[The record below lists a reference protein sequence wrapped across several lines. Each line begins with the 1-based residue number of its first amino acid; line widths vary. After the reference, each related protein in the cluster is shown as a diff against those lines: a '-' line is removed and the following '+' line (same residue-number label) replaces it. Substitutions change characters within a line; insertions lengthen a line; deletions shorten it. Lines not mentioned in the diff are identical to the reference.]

1 MILDDKIDQIRSQY
15 DILKSSVYFM
25 SAAVGPAG
33 NYWLDTVKDYFE
45 GQRLGNREPGLSVHM
60 RREGFARQGNAKLI
74 NADEDEVTN
83 SYRVMAAANFVINNL
98 VHFEK
103 GDNVVFSDL
112 TYPSITYILLALRQ
126 KGVEL
131 RRIENINGEVPL
143 SEYEKVVDNDTKLV
157 CVCRTT
163 PWCGFTQ
170 NVKKLCEIAHAH
182 NAYVFDDA
190 MQAVGVTEIDVHD
203 DDVDFLASG
212 SYKWQCGPEGAG
224 LLYVRRDL
232 IEQLDGGYR
241 NYLSAQYP
249 GSCPILGIDGHDNIE
264 HWDYPPA
271 NTADKYNLGQCTGE
285 ALLGWEA
292 TLEFLHGIK
301 IPNIAK
307 RVNELGGY
315 LVTQLELAGCKVLTP
330 VDADKRHGLIVYT
343 NGSLDKDREVTQ
355 ALNEAKPK
363 PIKVGTC
370 SLGGIEGIR
379 VAANFFNTKEDID
392 ALISAQKSFIKT
404 GKC

>member
-1 MILDDKIDQIRSQY
+1 MLLDEKIDQIRCQY
-15 DILKSSVYFM
+15 DILKDNVYFM

-33 NYWLDTVKDYFE
+33 HYWLDVVKDYFE
-45 GQRLGNREPGLSVHM
+45 SLRLGHREPGLSIHRNREAYA
-60 RREGFARQGNAKLI
+60 RRGNAKLI
-74 NADEDEVTN
+74 KADEDEVTN

-98 VHFEK
+98 VHWEK

-112 TYPSITYILLALRQ
+112 TYPSITYILLGLRQ

-143 SEYEKVVDNDTKLV
+143 AEFEKVVDAKTKLV

-170 NVKKLCEIAHAH
+170 DVKKLCEIAHAQ

-203 DDVDFLASG
+203 DNVDFLASG

-232 IEQLDGGYR
+232 IERLDGGYS

-249 GSCPILGIDGHDNIE
+249 GPCPILGIDGHDNIT

-285 ALLGWEA
+285 ALVGWEA
-292 TLEFLHGIK
+292 TLDFLHGLGIS
-301 IPNIAK
+301 NIAS

-315 LVTQLELAGCKVLTP
+315 LIEQLEKSGCKVLTP
-330 VDADKRHGLIVYT
+330 VEPSKRHGLIVYT
-343 NGSLDKDREVTQ
+343 NGSLEKDIEVTQ
-355 ALNEAKPK
+355 ALSMAKPK
-363 PIKVGTC
+363 PIRLGTC
-370 SLGGIEGIR
+370 SLGGIQGIR
-379 VAANFFNTKEDID
+379 VATNFFNTKEDID
-392 ALISAQKSFIKT
+392 ALITAQKTFNKS

>member
-15 DILKSSVYFM
+15 DILKSNVYFM

-33 NYWLDTVKDYFE
+33 NYWLDAIKAYLE
-45 GQRLGNREPGLSVHM
+45 CLRLGKREPGLSVHKH
-60 RREGFARQGNAKLI
+60 RAAFARQGNARLI

-98 VHFEK
+98 IQWEK
-103 GDNVVFSDL
+103 EDNVVFSDL
-112 TYPSITYILLALRQ
+112 SYPSITYILLHLKRL
-126 KGVEL
+126 GVEL
-131 RRIENINGEVPL
+131 RRIDNINGEVPL
-143 SEYEKVVDNDTKLV
+143 SEYEKVVDKNTRLV

-182 NAYVFDDA
+182 HAYVFDDA

-203 DDVDFLASG
+203 DNVDFLASG

-232 IEQLDGGYR
+232 IEQLDGNYS
-241 NYLSAQYP
+241 NYLAAQYP
-249 GSCPILGIDGHDNIE
+249 GECPILGPDGHDNIS

-292 TLEFLHGIK
+292 TLDFLHGIG
-301 IPNIAK
+301 IANIAS
-307 RVNELGGY
+307 RVSELGGY
-315 LVTQLELAGCKVLTP
+315 LIAQLEKAGCKVLTP
-330 VDADKRHGLIVYT
+330 VDPGKRHGLIVYT
-343 NGSLDKDREVTQ
+343 NGSLDKDKKVTQ
-355 ALNEAKPK
+355 ALSMAKPK
-363 PIKVGTC
+363 PINVSTC
-370 SLGGIEGIR
+370 SLGGIQGIR
-379 VAANFFNTKEDID
+379 VATNFFNTKEDID
-392 ALISAQKSFIKT
+392 ALITAQQSFINT

>member
-15 DILKSSVYFM
+15 DILKDNVYFM

-33 NYWLDTVKDYFE
+33 NYWLDAIKGYLE
-45 GQRLGNREPGLSVHM
+45 GLRLGDREQGLRVHM
-60 RREGFARQGNAKLI
+60 HREQFARKGNAKLI

-131 RRIENINGEVPL
+131 RRIENVNGEVQL
-143 SEYEKVVDNDTKLV
+143 SEYEKVIDHKTKLV

-232 IEQLDGGYR
+232 IEKLDAGYS
-241 NYLSAQYP
+241 NYLTAQYP
-249 GSCPILGIDGHDNIE
+249 DSCPIMGPYGHDNIA

-271 NTADKYNLGQCTGE
+271 NTADKFNLGQCTGE
-285 ALLGWEA
+285 ALVGWEA
-292 TLEFLHGIK
+292 TLAFLHGMEIPK
-301 IPNIAK
+301 IAN
-307 RVNELGGY
+307 RVNELGAY
-315 LVTQLELAGCKVLTP
+315 LIAQLQEAGCKVLTP
-330 VDADKRHGLIVYT
+330 VEADKRHGLIVYT
-343 NGSLDKDREVTQ
+343 NGSLDKDREVAQ
-355 ALNEAKPK
+355 ALSMANPK
-363 PIKVGTC
+363 PVKVSTC

-379 VAANFFNTKEDID
+379 VAANFFNTKADID
-392 ALISAQKSFIKT
+392 ALIDAQKTWLKT

>member
-15 DILKSSVYFM
+15 DILKYNVYFM
-25 SAAVGPAG
+25 SAAIGPAG
-33 NYWLDTVKDYFE
+33 HYWLNPVKDYFE
-45 GQRLGNREPGLSVHM
+45 GLRLGHREPGLTVH
-60 RREGFARQGNAKLI
+60 RNRERFARQGNAKLI
-74 NADEDEVTN
+74 QADEDEVTN

-98 VHFEK
+98 VQFEK

-112 TYPSITYILLALRQ
+112 TYPSISYILLGLRQ
-126 KGVEL
+126 RGVEL

-143 SEYEKVVDNDTKLV
+143 SEFEKVVDHNTKLV

-203 DDVDFLASG
+203 DDVDFLVSG

-232 IEQLDGGYR
+232 IERLDGGYS

-249 GSCPILGIDGHDNIE
+249 GTCPILGVDGHDNIS

-292 TLEFLHGIK
+292 TLVFLHGLGIA
-301 IPNIAK
+301 NIAS
-307 RVNELGGY
+307 RVSELGGY
-315 LVTQLELAGCKVLTP
+315 LIAQLEQAGCKVLTP
-330 VDADKRHGLIVYT
+330 VDVNKRHGLIVYT
-343 NGSLDKDREVTQ
+343 NGSLDKDREVTE
-355 ALNEAKPK
+355 ALTMANPK
-363 PIKVGTC
+363 PIRVSTC

-379 VAANFFNTKEDID
+379 VATNFFNTKEDID
-392 ALISAQKSFIKT
+392 TLVAAQKSFNET